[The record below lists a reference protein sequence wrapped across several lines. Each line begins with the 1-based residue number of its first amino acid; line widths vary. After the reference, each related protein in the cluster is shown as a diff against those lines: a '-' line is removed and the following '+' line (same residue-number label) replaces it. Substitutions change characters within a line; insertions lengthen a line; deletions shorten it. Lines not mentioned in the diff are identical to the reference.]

1 MFVESAV
8 PAARKRR
15 SSDASNAKTNGNL
28 ATLLGGEVNVLSVHR
43 TSLPSATAEASG
55 SWHLRFPVFCFVS
68 RDFPAFPGR
77 LSVVLL
83 PSSRRPSISTTS
95 RGGSRPTLDAEEEA
109 HYALFACAAFPV
121 RKRLVSASRSMDDDD
136 GEDEDDDSEGLF
148 SGRWRRMF
156 LLSSGLSRSVSP
168 HSSKPH

>member
-8 PAARKRR
+8 PAARRNR
-15 SSDASNAKTNGNL
+15 STDAKTSGNL

-43 TSLPSATAEASG
+43 TSLPLSIRS
-55 SWHLRFPVFCFVS
+55 FPVFGAVS

-83 PSSRRPSISTTS
+83 TSSRRPSISTTS
-95 RGGSRPTLDAEEEA
+95 RGGCWPTLDAEEA
-109 HYALFACAAFPV
+109 YALFACAAFPV
-121 RKRLVSASRSMDDDD
+121 RKRLVSASRSMDDED
-136 GEDEDDDSEGLF
+136 GEDEDDVF
-148 SGRWRRMF
+148 
-156 LLSSGLSRSVSP
+156 SSGADVPTLLGSRSVSP